1 MTNIVLAGFMGAG
14 KTTVGQ
20 LVAEQLGRTFIDTD
34 AEIERREGISVPA
47 IFERDGEAYFR
58 SKERALAAELAQQS
72 GYVIAT
78 GGGMIVNEGVR
89 RILLD
94 SAICIC
100 LTASPDSILER
111 VGGESAA
118 QTRPLLRSDD
128 VRARIVALLNERAPA
143 YAHLPYHL
151 DTSGRSPNDVAAA
164 VAAIASSEQLR
175 IGVSIPEQPRYD
187 IAMGDG
193 LLAQIGHLMRGRGWS
208 APVAILSDKLVASH
222 FAGAVQ
228 LALKDAGM
236 DSFVNSMPHG
246 EAHKTLATVES
257 MYRALSER
265 GMDRNSPVIALGGGV
280 VGDTAGFA
288 AATFLRGVPF
298 VQAPTSLLAM
308 ADSSIGGK
316 VGVDTPFGKNLVGAF
331 KQPDLVVMDTQCLGR
346 LPAIE
351 LRCGYAEIVKCALI
365 AGGDDWQLART
376 LARSPLHAVEDIV
389 TGEDSGV
396 IDDTMMNSL
405 VNAIEL
411 KRAVVEDDPYERG
424 RRALLNL
431 GHTFGHGLEAWS
443 GLRIKHGY
451 AVSLGMVCALRLSQN
466 LGLCEAALV
475 EDALAVLRG
484 IGLPTRMR
492 DVAAFGVERLDVEQ
506 VWSTMQSDKKK
517 RAGRLRFVLLRGP
530 GDVFVH
536 NDVSDADA
544 KAALASLEN

>member
-1 MTNIVLAGFMGAG
+1 MINIVLAGFMGTG

-20 LVAEQLGRTFIDTD
+20 LVAEQLGRTFVDTD
-34 AEIERREGISVPA
+34 AEIERREGISVPG
-47 IFERDGEAYFR
+47 IFARDGEAYFR
-58 SKERALAAELAQQS
+58 SKERALAAELAQQN
-72 GYVIAT
+72 GFVIAT

-94 SAICIC
+94 SAVCVC
-100 LTASPDSILER
+100 LTASPDVILER

-118 QTRPLLRSDD
+118 QARPLLRSDD
-128 VRARIVALLNERAPA
+128 VRARIIALLNERAPA
-143 YAHLPYHL
+143 YAHLPYHV
-151 DTSGRSPNDVAAA
+151 DTSARSPAEVAAA

-175 IGVSIPEQPRYD
+175 IGVSIPDQPRYD

-193 LLAQIGHLMRGRGWS
+193 LLAQIGHLMRGRGWT
-208 APVAILSDKLVASH
+208 APAAILSDKLVASH
-222 FAGAVQ
+222 FAGTVQ
-228 LALKDAGM
+228 LALKDAGI
-236 DSFVNSMPHG
+236 DSFVHSMPHG
-246 EAHKTLATVES
+246 EAHKTLATVEA

-265 GMDRNSPVIALGGGV
+265 GMDRTSPVIALGGGV

-288 AATFLRGVPF
+288 AATYLRGVPF

-376 LARSPLHAVEDIV
+376 LAGSPLHAVEDTAV
-389 TGEDSGV
+389 GEETGV
-396 IDDTMMNSL
+396 IDDTMMNAL

-411 KRAVVEDDPYERG
+411 KRAVVEEDPYERG

-451 AVSLGMVCALRLSQN
+451 AVSLGMVCALRLSQK
-466 LGLCEAALV
+466 LGLCDGTLL
-475 EDALAVLRG
+475 DDSLAVLRG
-484 IGLPTRMR
+484 VGLPTRMR
-492 DVAAFGVERLDVEQ
+492 DVAAFGVGALDVDQ
-506 VWSTMQSDKKK
+506 VWAMMQSDKKK

-536 NDVSDADA
+536 NDVSEADA
-544 KAALASLEN
+544 KAALVSLLE

>member
-1 MTNIVLAGFMGAG
+1 MTNIVLAGFMGTG

-20 LVAEQLGRTFIDTD
+20 LVAEQLGRTFVDTD

-47 IFERDGEAYFR
+47 IFARDGEAYFR
-58 SKERALAAELAQQS
+58 SKERALAAELAQQN
-72 GYVIAT
+72 GFVIAT

-94 SAICIC
+94 SAVCVC
-100 LTASPDSILER
+100 LTASPDIILER

-118 QTRPLLRSDD
+118 QARPLLRSDD
-128 VRARIVALLNERAPA
+128 VRARIIALLNERAPA
-143 YAHLPYHL
+143 YAHLPYHV
-151 DTSGRSPNDVAAA
+151 DTSARSPAEVAAA

-175 IGVSIPEQPRYD
+175 IGVSIPDQPRYD

-193 LLAQIGHLMRGRGWS
+193 LLAQIGHLMRGRGWT
-208 APVAILSDKLVASH
+208 APAAILSDKLVASH
-222 FAGAVQ
+222 FAGTVQ
-228 LALKDAGM
+228 LALKDAGI
-236 DSFVNSMPHG
+236 DSFVHSMPHG
-246 EAHKTLATVES
+246 EAHKTLATVEA

-265 GMDRNSPVIALGGGV
+265 GMDRTSPVIALGGGV

-288 AATFLRGVPF
+288 AATYLRGVPF

-331 KQPDLVVMDTQCLGR
+331 KQPDLVVMDTQCLER

-351 LRCGYAEIVKCALI
+351 LRCGYAEIVKCTLI

-376 LARSPLHAVEDIV
+376 LAGSPLHAVED
-389 TGEDSGV
+389 TALGEETGV
-396 IDDTMMNSL
+396 IDDTMMNAL

-411 KRAVVEDDPYERG
+411 KRAVVEEDPYERG

-451 AVSLGMVCALRLSQN
+451 AVSLGMVCALRLSQK
-466 LGLCEAALV
+466 LGLCDAALL
-475 EDALAVLRG
+475 DDSLAVLRG

-492 DVAAFGVERLDVEQ
+492 DVAAFGVGALDVDQ
-506 VWSTMQSDKKK
+506 VWVMMQSDKKK

-536 NDVSDADA
+536 NDVSEADA
-544 KAALASLEN
+544 KTALASLLE